1 MANSAW
7 GPMYEELP
15 TNSHGEARL
24 RLIALA
30 AVIFLAAGGPSLTA
44 QSVTPAPTAAEP
56 SSENI
61 EPQGKTAETPP
72 SASAAKE
79 EGTPAVVLDD
89 HRVESLL
96 GKEVKGAEGE
106 DLGRIVDVLVSRDGT
121 LSAAVIDFGGFLGVG
136 TRKVAVAWSALQFA
150 DQGPVLKMTRDE
162 LRVTPEYR
170 AGEPVVVVGSAAP
183 KDTKPPGPATDPPSR
198 DK

>member
-7 GPMYEELP
+7 GPMNEEIP
-15 TNSHGEARL
+15 TKSHGGEARL
-24 RLIALA
+24 RLIALT
-30 AVIFLAAGGPSLTA
+30 AVIFLAAGGSALTA
-44 QSVTPAPTAAEP
+44 QSVET
-56 SSENI
+56 I

-72 SASAAKE
+72 PPASAAKE

-89 HRVESLL
+89 QRVESLL
-96 GKEVKGAEGE
+96 GKAVKGAAGE
-106 DLGRIVDVLVSRDGT
+106 DLGRIVDVLVGRDGT

-183 KDTKPPGPATDPPSR
+183 KDAKPPGPAADPPSS